1 MAAWRPRGKVVRHTL
16 EGRHGGLSVGGGIG
30 ALGGGGA
37 GPARGLR
44 LRLRLA
50 LTAGSLRRDH
60 SSSAHWQTRIACVI
74 QPTVNTLLRGAPAAP
89 CTVPDMRSRPRR
101 PRGHPPARD
110 PRRDKGSARVRS
122 GASEGKF
129 DIPPSGNCARA
140 TVPARISTG

>member
-60 SSSAHWQTRIACVI
+60 SSSAHWQTRIACGRLGRGAVEGPHSDGVVFRGVLVVGCHGGRG
-74 QPTVNTLLRGAPAAP
+74 QGLAPRQGRPVTLLQHGALGHAALAW
-89 CTVPDMRSRPRR
+89 TLGIVALERPLLRRR
-101 PRGHPPARD
+101 PRG
-110 PRRDKGSARVRS
+110 
-122 GASEGKF
+122 
-129 DIPPSGNCARA
+129 
-140 TVPARISTG
+140 